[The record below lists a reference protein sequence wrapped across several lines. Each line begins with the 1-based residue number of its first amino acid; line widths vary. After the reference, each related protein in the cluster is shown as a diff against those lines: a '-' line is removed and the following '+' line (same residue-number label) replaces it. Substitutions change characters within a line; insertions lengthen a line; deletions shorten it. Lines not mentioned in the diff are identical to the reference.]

1 MTMRSLSWLALAALA
16 VPATSGAQPS
26 SLNARSSFRIG
37 GGNGSVLCLAQ
48 AMASDPSLTN
58 MFDRGYAIICRDATV
73 PIGLVHVLRLGT
85 GDDPAARLAKL
96 RIERATCAAPRSQPL
111 EDAGPVE
118 VSECALASNAAVP
131 YRVYQ
136 WRTAK
141 YLYSAE
147 GLRGYDSALRIAL
160 RSVITDRPVKGEVEV
175 ALTGAGDPAAFA
187 RVQAGTLDKS
197 RALAE
202 AYHRNNVG
210 SYAESAEFFA
220 AVTRGELGRSAQ
232 AEALVNEA
240 LQKSNLGQFP
250 EADELLNRAQAM
262 LGNDPLVARQLR
274 NYRAMHL
281 LNQGAAEAALAE
293 LDKPLPDA
301 AQLPV
306 PAIRSLKIDK
316 SIAARLNADSAA
328 TEQLGTGGGAL
339 QLEEKVQILNA
350 QIDLLRGP
358 ALRLTGDLVGAAAA
372 LKRADDVLATVRGG
386 RIASIVWMRAQAQG
400 EMGAIAEAGG
410 RIAEAAPYYRASVQ
424 ALEIDYPGSAV
435 LQSAR
440 GRLAA
445 YLIRSGDTAGA
456 TAIYREIVAAN
467 AGATNAPPSLARL
480 LAPYAELLLRSGQDR
495 ASVSEL
501 FDAAQAMVRPGVAQ
515 TQAMLAR
522 ELSGGSDEASRLF
535 RQSVTLT
542 RQVERTRSE
551 LARLEQAP
559 DAPVDAST
567 RKQTLLGTM
576 ADFQRDQVATQAGL
590 AAFPRYRAVATDV
603 LTLDEL
609 QKSLRPG
616 EGYYKLT
623 VIDNLLF
630 AIFATS
636 DSARAYRIAA
646 NANEL
651 DDLVSRIRRT
661 ISTVSFGETV
671 TYPFDVGLSQQ
682 LYAMLFGPI
691 DPQLSSLHHLVFE
704 PDGAMLRLTPN
715 LLVRDKAGVDAY
727 VERANA
733 AKGDPFDF
741 TGIRWLGRDLD
752 ISTSV
757 SARAFRDVRA
767 APRSLA
773 RRDYLGLGN
782 NARPGPGVAL
792 ARLAGNSDAFACD
805 PPLAAWDHPISAS
818 ELIIAR
824 NALGDGHS
832 ARALVVT
839 GAAFTDSDFKQR
851 RDLADYRIVHFATH
865 GIVTSQS
872 AHCPT
877 QPALMTSFGDKESDG
892 LLTFREIFDLK
903 LDADLVIL
911 SACDTAGT
919 ATAEA
924 TRAAGLGSGGG
935 LALDGLVRAFVGAGG
950 RLVIAS
956 HWPVPD
962 DFNATQRLIAG
973 LFSVPPGEATVT
985 ALRQSQRK
993 LMDDPKTSHPFYWAA
1008 FAVIGD
1014 GMAPVRSPAPIQGGS
1029 NARYAAARFS
1039 IK

>member
-1 MTMRSLSWLALAALA
+1 MIKRSLAWLALAAAAL
-16 VPATSGAQPS
+16 PAAAPTQSI
-26 SLNARSSFRIG
+26 NVRNSFRIG
-37 GGNGSVLCLAQ
+37 GGSGSVLCIAQ
-48 AMASDPSLTN
+48 AMGSDPALTN
-58 MFDRGYAIICRDATV
+58 MFDRGYGIICRDATV

-85 GDDPAARLAKL
+85 GDDPAARLATL
-96 RIERATCAAPRSQPL
+96 RGERATCTAPRRQPL
-111 EDAGPVE
+111 DDAWSVE
-118 VSECALASNAAVP
+118 VLDCVLVSNAAVP

-136 WRTAK
+136 IQSGK
-141 YLYSAE
+141 FLYSAE
-147 GLRGYDSALRIAL
+147 GLRGYDSALKLGL
-160 RSVITDRPVKGEVEV
+160 RSVITDRAVKGEVEV

-187 RVQAGTLDKS
+187 RVQAGTLDKA

-202 AYHRNNVG
+202 AYRRNNVG

-250 EADELLNRAQAM
+250 DADQLLDRARAM

-274 NYRAMHL
+274 NYRSMHL
-281 LNQGAAEAALAE
+281 LNQGAAEEALTE

-301 AQLPV
+301 AELPV
-306 PAIRSLKIDK
+306 PAIRSLKIDR

-372 LKRADDVLATVRGG
+372 LKRADDLLATIRGG

-410 RIAEAAPYYRASVQ
+410 RVAEAAPYYRASVQ
-424 ALEIDYPGSAV
+424 ALEVDYPGSAV

-445 YLIRSGDTAGA
+445 YLVRSGDSAGA
-456 TAIYREIVAAN
+456 SAIYREIVAAN
-467 AGATNAPPSLARL
+467 AGATNAPPALARL
-480 LAPYAELLLRSGQDR
+480 LAPYAELLLRSGLER

-515 TQAMLAR
+515 TQALLAR

-551 LARLEQAP
+551 LARLDQSPEAP
-559 DAPVDAST
+559 ANAAT
-567 RKQTLLGTM
+567 RKQALLGTM

-609 QKSLRPG
+609 QKTLRPG

-623 VIDNLLF
+623 VIDHLLF
-630 AIFATS
+630 AIFATP
-636 DSARAYRIAA
+636 DSARAYRITA

-651 DDLVSRIRRT
+651 DDLVSQLRRT
-661 ISTVSFGETV
+661 ISSMSNGKTV
-671 TYPFDVGLSQQ
+671 TYPFDVGLSQR
-682 LYAMLFGPI
+682 LYTMLLGPI
-691 DPQLSSLHHLVFE
+691 HAELSGLSHLVFE

-715 LLVRDKAGVDAY
+715 LLVREQAGVDAY
-727 VERANA
+727 VQRANTA
-733 AKGDPFDF
+733 NGDPFDF
-741 TGIRWLGRDLD
+741 RGIRWLGRDLD

-757 SARAFRDVRA
+757 SARAFRDVRG
-767 APRSLA
+767 APRSVAL
-773 RRDYLGLGN
+773 RDYLGLGS
-782 NARPGPGVAL
+782 NARPAPSVAL
-792 ARLAGNSDAFACD
+792 ARLGGTGDAFACD
-805 PPLAAWDHPISAS
+805 PPLTAWNQPISPS

-824 NALGDGHS
+824 NALARGDS
-832 ARALVVT
+832 ARGVVIT
-839 GAAFTDSDFKQR
+839 GASFTDSDFKR
-851 RDLADYRIVHFATH
+851 RSDLADYRIVHFATH

-872 AHCPT
+872 ESCPT
-877 QPALMTSFGDKESDG
+877 QPALMTSFGDKDSDG
-892 LLTFREIFDLK
+892 LLTFREIFDIK

-919 ATAEA
+919 ATTEA

-935 LALDGLVRAFVGAGG
+935 LALDGLVRAFVGAGA
-950 RLVIAS
+950 RLVVAS

-973 LFSVPPGEATVT
+973 MFSAPPGAATVS
-985 ALRQSQRK
+985 ALRQSQRR
-993 LMDDPKTSHPFYWAA
+993 LMDDAATSHPFYWAA

-1014 GMAPVRSPAPIQGGS
+1014 GLAPVRAPPPVHGGA
-1029 NARYAAARFS
+1029 NAR
-1039 IK
+1039 

>member
-1 MTMRSLSWLALAALA
+1 MTKRALMWLALAAA
-16 VPATSGAQPS
+16 TVPATAPTQSIS
-26 SLNARSSFRIG
+26 VRSSFRIG
-37 GGNGSVLCLAQ
+37 SGNGSVLCLAQ
-48 AMASDPSLTN
+48 AMGSDPSLTN

-85 GDDPAARLAKL
+85 GDDPATRLAKL
-96 RIERATCAAPRSQPL
+96 RTGRATCEAPRRQPL
-111 EDAGPVE
+111 EDAGSVE
-118 VSECALASNAAVP
+118 VRDCTLVSSSAVP

-136 WRTAK
+136 VQSGK
-141 YLYSAE
+141 FLYSTE
-147 GLRGYDSALRIAL
+147 GLRGYDSALKIAL
-160 RSVITDRPVKGEVEV
+160 RSVLTDRAVKGEVEV

-202 AYHRNNVG
+202 AYRRNNVG

-220 AVTRGELGRSAQ
+220 AVTSGELGRSAQ

-240 LQKSNLGQFP
+240 LQKSNLGQF
-250 EADELLNRAQAM
+250 ADADQLLDRAQAM

-281 LNQGAAEAALAE
+281 LNRGAAEAALAE

-301 AQLPV
+301 ARLPV
-306 PAIRSLKIDK
+306 PAIRALKIDK

-328 TEQLGTGGGAL
+328 TEQLGNGGGTL
-339 QLEEKVQILNA
+339 QLEEKVQVLNA

-372 LKRADDVLATVRGG
+372 LKRADDQLATIRGG

-410 RIAEAAPYYRASVQ
+410 KIAEAAPYYRASVQ
-424 ALEIDYPGSAV
+424 ALEVDYPGTAV

-445 YLIRSGDTAGA
+445 YLVRSGDTAGA
-456 TAIYREIVAAN
+456 TVIYREIVAAN

-480 LAPYAELLLRSGQDR
+480 LAPYAELLLRNGQDR
-495 ASVSEL
+495 AAVSEL

-551 LARLEQAP
+551 LTRLEQSPEAP
-559 DAPVDAST
+559 ANAEA
-567 RKQTLLGTM
+567 RKLALLGTM
-576 ADFQRDQVATQAGL
+576 EDFQRDQVATQAGL

-609 QKSLRPG
+609 QKTLRPN

-630 AIFATS
+630 AIFATP
-636 DSARAYRIAA
+636 DGARAYRIAA

-651 DDLVSRIRRT
+651 EDMVAQLRRT
-661 ISTVSFGETV
+661 ISTDSFGKTI
-671 TYPFDVGLSQQ
+671 TYPFDVGLAQR
-682 LYAMLFGPI
+682 LYAMLFSPI
-691 DPQLSSLHHLVFE
+691 EDKLDTLHHLVFE

-715 LLVRDKAGVDAY
+715 LLVRDTAGIDAY
-727 VERANA
+727 VRRANSPQ
-733 AKGDPFDF
+733 GDPFDF

-773 RRDYLGLGN
+773 QRDYIGLGN
-782 NARPGPGVAL
+782 NARPAPGVAL
-792 ARLAGNSDAFACD
+792 ARAAGRSVDDVDCD
-805 PPLAAWDHPISAS
+805 LPLAAWDQPISAS
-818 ELIIAR
+818 ELIVAR

-832 ARALVVT
+832 ARAMLVT
-839 GAAFTDSDFKQR
+839 GAAFTDSDFKDR
-851 RDLADYRIVHFATH
+851 IDLGDYRIVHFATH
-865 GIVTSQS
+865 GIVTSRS
-872 AHCPT
+872 ASCPT
-877 QPALMTSFGDKESDG
+877 QPALMTSFGGKDSDG
-892 LLTFREIFDLK
+892 LLTFREIFDVR

-919 ATAEA
+919 ANAEA
-924 TRAAGLGSGGG
+924 TRDAGLGSGGG
-935 LALDGLVRAFVGAGG
+935 LALDGLVRAFVGAGA

-973 LFSVPPGEATVT
+973 MFSAPPGTATVS
-985 ALRQSQRK
+985 ALRQSQRR
-993 LMDDPKTSHPFYWAA
+993 LMDDPATSHPFYWAA

-1014 GMAPVRSPAPIQGGS
+1014 GLAPVRNPIPVQGGS
-1029 NARYAAARFS
+1029 NAR
-1039 IK
+1039 